1 VTDAPLLLVTVG
13 TDHHPFDRLVRWVD
27 AWLEQAPTEVR
38 CLMQTGTS
46 APPRIATWRPYLSFQ
61 ELQARMREAA
71 AVVCHGGTATTLGA
85 LHLGLVPIVVP
96 RRGRLGEHVDDHQV
110 AFARR
115 LHESGDIALA
125 ETEAELYARLAH
137 AASDPAAFRAPSVR
151 PRTAEAALAFER
163 LVDGLMAT
171 PKRPRGLRFRPRTTR

>member
-1 VTDAPLLLVTVG
+1 
-13 TDHHPFDRLVRWVD
+13 
-27 AWLEQAPTEVR
+27 
-38 CLMQTGTS
+38 M
-46 APPRIATWRPYLSFQ
+46 AT
-61 ELQARMREAA
+61 AV
-71 AVVCHGGTATTLGA
+71 AVVCHGGPGTILGA
-85 LHLGLVPIVVP
+85 RHRGAVPIVVP
-96 RRGRLGEHVDDHQV
+96 RQHHPGEHVDDHQV